1 MAEEVWTPKKLELL
15 LKKKLAESGVKVK
28 WGRKRKRSTTIGAIF
43 VPRPPAQGQ
52 LNRTPEEK
60 ERLNQVDKQL
70 WAISNQVEAFS
81 DEEKAAYFHDLDTLS
96 DEEIEEKYPL

>member
-43 VPRPPAQGQ
+43 VPRPPTQ
-52 LNRTPEEK
+52 EET
-60 ERLNQVDKQL
+60 N
-70 WAISNQVEAFS
+70 
-81 DEEKAAYFHDLDTLS
+81 AYP
-96 DEEIEEKYPL
+96 IEEVKHDA